1 MKMTFLRYLCFGA
14 VVIFLSLYFDI
25 PTPFDS
31 PHRRDTKKCNK
42 FLKQYNEKLPLPLDD
57 VTTMVSV
64 SCSVS
69 PSTAVVTN
77 VLRLN
82 SSKLMQEYKMSY
94 DDLVLTLQ
102 NSIDIQKSSVM
113 QIACDPKKN
122 FFFISNMRYDS
133 IYEFDSGEVIW
144 RFSLY
149 EKDCT

>member
-25 PTPFDS
+25 PTPLDS

-42 FLKQYNEKLPLPLDD
+42 FLKQFNEKLPLTINDF
-57 VTTMVSV
+57 TTLVSISFSV
-64 SCSVS
+64 ST
-69 PSTAVVTN
+69 STTVVTN
-77 VLRLN
+77 VLSLN

-94 DDLVLTLQ
+94 DDLVLALPNATG
-102 NSIDIQKSSVM
+102 ITKSSVM

-122 FFFISNMRYDS
+122 FFFISNMRYDY
-133 IYEFDSGEVIW
+133 IYEFDKGEVIW
-144 RFSLY
+144 RFSFY